1 MKNTKTNQTII
12 LALSIIL
19 SLCVGYYAGTKHK
32 SNNKQEFV
40 NQFNQ
45 RNRDQFGG
53 SRQSTGALGQ
63 RPAGVP
69 GGFRPIIGE
78 IIANDGKTV
87 TVKLNDGSSKLVLIG
102 SSTTI
107 STAQVT
113 DISSLKTGEKVSVFG
128 TQNQDGSTTAQNI
141 QLNPVMPNASPSA
154 SPTK

>member
-12 LALSIIL
+12 LVASIIL
-19 SLCVGYYAGTKHK
+19 SLGVGYFAGTKYK

-53 SRQSTGALGQ
+53 SRQSTGAMGQ
-63 RPAGVP
+63 KSAGMP
-69 GGFRPIIGE
+69 GGFRPVIGE
-78 IIANDGKTV
+78 IIASDGKTV
-87 TVKLNDGSSKLVLIG
+87 TVKLNDGSTKLVLIG

-128 TQNQDGSTTAQNI
+128 TQNPDGSTTAQNI
-141 QLNPVMPNASPSA
+141 QLNPLMPNASPSA
-154 SPTK
+154 TPKK